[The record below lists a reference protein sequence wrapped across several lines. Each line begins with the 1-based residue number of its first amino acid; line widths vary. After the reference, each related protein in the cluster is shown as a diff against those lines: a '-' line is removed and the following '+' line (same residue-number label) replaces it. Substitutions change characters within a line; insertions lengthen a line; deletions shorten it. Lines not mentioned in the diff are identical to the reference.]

1 MDLNAAN
8 EIELKERRTE
18 LTGLANEN
26 WQIKVDWMKSW
37 KKQQPSWRRNVKNIK
52 ARRRWNKAKL
62 KGNYLQR

>member
-26 WQIKVDWMKSW
+26 WQIKVD
-37 KKQQPSWRRNVKNIK
+37 
-52 ARRRWNKAKL
+52 
-62 KGNYLQR
+62 